1 MYYNGKKEL
10 LKNILIIGF
19 ILGIAVVSTHYIY
32 YKFHEERE
40 VDYNSKSM
48 DIIFHEKAGAY
59 ISLEKAKP
67 VTDSVGLSSQSY
79 TFSVKNNLTE
89 PVKFKILLIDDLEKI
104 VADQCEDLQ
113 IDKSYL
119 KISIKE
125 GNGPSKIYHI
135 SELEEKTLAKV
146 KIKALEEKDFTVR
159 VWVDS
164 NYAGN
169 SNHHFHGILRV
180 EEQI

>member
-10 LKNILIIGF
+10 LKNILIISF

-32 YKFHEERE
+32 YKFHSERE
-40 VDYNSKSM
+40 VDYNSKSL

-59 ISLEKAKP
+59 VSLEKAKP
-67 VTDSVGLSSQSY
+67 VTDSVGLSSTSY

-89 PVKFKILLIDDLEKI
+89 TVKFKILLIDDLEKI
-104 VADQCEDLQ
+104 VEDTCENQQ
-113 IDKSYL
+113 IGKEFI

-125 GNGPSKIYHI
+125 GSGYNKIYHL
-135 SELEEKTLAKV
+135 SEIEESTLAKV

-164 NYAGN
+164 TYTGN
-169 SNHHFHGILRV
+169 SNYHFHGILKV
-180 EEQI
+180 EEQL

>member
-10 LKNILIIGF
+10 LKNILIIAF

-32 YKFHEERE
+32 YKFHSERE

-48 DIIFHEKAGAY
+48 DIVFHEKAGAY

-67 VTDSVGLSSQSY
+67 VTDSVGLSSTSY

-104 VADQCEDLQ
+104 VEDACEDQQL
-113 IDKSYL
+113 DKDFI
-119 KISIKE
+119 KVSIKE
-125 GNGPSKIYHI
+125 GNGQNKIYHL
-135 SELEEKTLAKV
+135 SELEEKTIGKI
-146 KIKALEEKDFTVR
+146 KIKALEEKDFTIR

-164 NYAGN
+164 TYTGT
-169 SNHHFHGILRV
+169 SNQHYHGIIKV
-180 EEQI
+180 EEQV